1 MGKNIV
7 NVERTGVYEITYRVK
22 DSNGNWNDGTSCS
35 GGQTGSENVRTVT
48 IVDTLRP
55 VIDQSAKEFSLPAE
69 NPKTHLAKVGL
80 THGHTGA
87 IHSSAGNPA
96 GSFMAEEASTSSVN
110 GWVVGAVA
118 SAVSGLA
125 LLGYSLRKS
134 APVATSVPV

>member
-1 MGKNIV
+1 M
-7 NVERTGVYEITYRVK
+7 
-22 DSNGNWNDGTSCS
+22 GNWNDGTSCS
-35 GGQTGSENVRTVT
+35 GGQTRSENVRTVT

-55 VIDQSAKEFSLPAE
+55 VIELKYNSQVIHQSAKEFSLPAD
-69 NPKTHLAKVGL
+69 
-80 THGHTGA
+80 
-87 IHSSAGNPA
+87 
-96 GSFMAEEASTSSVN
+96 SFMAEEASTSSVN